1 VSQEVRLFIAGAVL
15 ALAGS
20 LTITLLHY
28 WLAPGND
35 EEKIEG
41 KNELWAREKT
51 VLEAKSLED
60 VKRITILLIML
71 PFNPFLLLG
80 KTLGLG
86 YATGTG
92 LYYLV
97 LQSCW
102 YITLIALLGDVGWLL
117 VGFAVGLHLS
127 AIVLGWEFYFR
138 EA

>member
-1 VSQEVRLFIAGAVL
+1 MSQEARLFIAGAVL

-20 LTITLLHY
+20 LTTTLLHY

-35 EEKIEG
+35 DENIEG
-41 KNELWAREKT
+41 KNELRAREKT
-51 VLEAKSLED
+51 VLGAMSLED
-60 VKRITILLIML
+60 IRRITILFIML
-71 PFNPFLLLG
+71 PFNPFLVLG

-86 YATGTG
+86 YATRTG

-102 YITLIALLGDVGWLL
+102 YITLIALLGSMGWLL

-127 AIVLGWEFYFR
+127 AIALEWEFYFR
-138 EA
+138 ET

>member
-1 VSQEVRLFIAGAVL
+1 MSQEVRLFIAGTVL

-20 LTITLLHY
+20 LVTTLFHY
-28 WLAPGND
+28 WLAPGSD

-41 KNELWAREKT
+41 KNELQARDKKILGAT
-51 VLEAKSLED
+51 SHED
-60 VKRITILLIML
+60 IKRITILLIML
-71 PFNPFLLLG
+71 PFNPFVLLG

-86 YATGTG
+86 YATRTG

-102 YITLIALLGDVGWLL
+102 YIALIALLGGVGWLL
-117 VGFAVGLHLS
+117 IGFAVGLHLS
-127 AIVLGWEFYFR
+127 AIILEWEFYFR